1 VVWSLL
7 LQADSEGPTLIFN
20 EAPRAPPNYGGERVR
35 GTRWSRYLATSTW
48 ASRPAVGSPLSMMC
62 GATGAWVR
70 VSQHLHTHLR
80 KRLGAAP

>member
-1 VVWSLL
+1 
-7 LQADSEGPTLIFN
+7 
-20 EAPRAPPNYGGERVR
+20 
-35 GTRWSRYLATSTW
+35 
-48 ASRPAVGSPLSMMC
+48 LSMMC